1 MSTQTSTH
9 GNSTHQ
15 TPEERSVAAIAR
27 DERISATEAAME
39 CFSQYAREKPEI
51 VTLWAFGIGFVLGW
65 KLKPW

>member
-1 MSTQTSTH
+1 MSNQAPTH
-9 GNSTHQ
+9 GNSTNQAH
-15 TPEERSVAAIAR
+15 EDRSVAAIAR

-39 CFSQYAREKPEI
+39 CFSQYAREKPEV